1 MVTALANVH
10 YRREA
15 KIVYSR
21 EVRSRNDGGVLSDVF
36 PSAGKRVNIVLVNV
50 HGLASEVDGHARYL
64 RHVVRTL
71 ADSQAPGSLLESLNL
86 AFNRR
91 AADDGNDCVA
101 GLFFAALQGGSL
113 MYASGGHEL
122 ALLVDADGRHR
133 HLPPTGKAL
142 GTKAIQRYK
151 QNSLAVA
158 PGDWLFVAT
167 DAIVRAQDARG
178 AIFGEGGF
186 VQSACSAI
194 AAGADDPAEY
204 ILAAARTYASD
215 GCFEDA
221 SVLCVRFS

>member
-15 KIVYSR
+15 SVVYNR
-21 EVRSRNDGGVLSDVF
+21 EVRSHNDGGVLSDVF

-50 HGLASEVDGHARYL
+50 HGPASEVEGHARYL

-71 ADSQAPGSLLESLNL
+71 VDSHAPGSLVESLNL
-86 AFNRR
+86 ALNRR

-101 GLFFAALQGGSL
+101 GLFFAALHGKSL
-113 MYASGGHEL
+113 TYASGGHEL
-122 ALLVDADGRHR
+122 ALFVEADGRHR

-142 GTKAIQRYK
+142 GIRAAQRYK

-167 DAIVRAQDARG
+167 DGIVRAMDARG
-178 AIFGEGGF
+178 AIFGEDGF

-194 AAGADDPAEY
+194 TAGADDPAGY

-215 GCFEDA
+215 GSFEDA